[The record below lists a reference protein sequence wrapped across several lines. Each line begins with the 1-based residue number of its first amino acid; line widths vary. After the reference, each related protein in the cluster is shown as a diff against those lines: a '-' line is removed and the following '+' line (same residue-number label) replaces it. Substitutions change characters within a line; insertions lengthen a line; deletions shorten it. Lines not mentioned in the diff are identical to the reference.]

1 MQPANVC
8 QTLADVRDNKTAVL
22 IGHVSVQQFP
32 EQKGYQLEVLLPLGS
47 ALPPGA
53 LVKIDEGEP
62 VKLAYKSCDA
72 GGCYARAA
80 VGHAFIQ
87 MRTGK
92 KVAYLSIDVKGKALN
107 IPLPLDRFAE
117 SFDAPEIPVE
127 EYKADQKKIAEV
139 IAKRFAEAGK
149 PAPAPAA
156 KPAFEKTGENAV
168 VSSGWY
174 KLCTEVQVPEKQD
187 KATGVPPP
195 TKKTMVCLTQVD
207 IRDANSMVL
216 AGKLAA
222 RKVDGRPQ
230 WEVLAM
236 LPLGFSI
243 PEGAEVHID
252 KKAPIKLNF
261 TTCDAAGCFAQANLP
276 DAALEDLKSG
286 QEVSY
291 SGIDAR
297 GGEHPR
303 SAIAWGFQ
311 GGL

>member
-1 MQPANVC
+1 MR
-8 QTLADVRDNKTAVL
+8 ADVTHGPPWDTPSYSKCERAKKSL
-22 IGHVSVQQFP
+22 I
-32 EQKGYQLEVLLPLGS
+32 S
-47 ALPPGA
+47 A
-53 LVKIDEGEP
+53 
-62 VKLAYKSCDA
+62 STSR
-72 GGCYARAA
+72 AR
-80 VGHAFIQ
+80 
-87 MRTGK
+87 R
-92 KVAYLSIDVKGKALN
+92 SS

-127 EYKADQKKIAEV
+127 KYKADQKKIAKV
-139 IAKRFAEAGK
+139 IAKRFAEAGE

-168 VSSGWY
+168 VNSGWY

-276 DAALEDLKSG
+276 DAALEDLKGG

-291 SGIDAR
+291 SGMT
-297 GGEHPR
+297 
-303 SAIAWGFQ
+303 Q
-311 GGL
+311 GGAASSFRYRLRGSRWPLMATPCPSKPTTRK